1 MEKYQ
6 KLNWLFIIENQSSKT
21 CTWGF
26 LNIGSVTL
34 WLEKMYKQKMYK
46 ISTKKHITQD

>member
-1 MEKYQ
+1 MYM
-6 KLNWLFIIENQSSKT
+6 
-21 CTWGF
+21 GF
-26 LNIGSVTL
+26 FKHCVTL